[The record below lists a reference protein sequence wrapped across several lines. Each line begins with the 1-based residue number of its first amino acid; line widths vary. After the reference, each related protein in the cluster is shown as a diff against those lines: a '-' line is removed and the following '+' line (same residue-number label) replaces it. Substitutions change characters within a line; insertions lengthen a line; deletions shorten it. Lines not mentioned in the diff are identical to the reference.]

1 MDYERLIQIVRN
13 LEGARVLLVG
23 DFMLDRYI
31 YGNIERISPEA
42 PVVVVNVSHRQ
53 EQPGGAG
60 SVAADL
66 AVLEAAAECIGV
78 TGSDPG
84 GDRLRDLLTSTG
96 YVSVDGLLQVTDRPT
111 TLKERV
117 IGIAQHRHQQ
127 QLMRIDDERKA
138 CIDTRTRGR
147 LKQLFEQKLAS
158 CHVVCLQDYN
168 KGVLTDG
175 FCEELIDS
183 ASRAGKKVI
192 VDPAPIEDY
201 RRYKGA
207 WMLKP
212 NRRELGRAAGMA
224 ADSEEELFESAGK
237 LAHELSIE
245 YIVATLDRE
254 GACLFDQSNS
264 TGKIIPTRPR
274 SVYDVTGAGDMVM
287 ATLAA
292 LIGGSVFHDP
302 RPTLEETVQLANV
315 AGGLEV
321 ERFGCVGIS
330 RDEILTDLARQRR
343 DGAGKLRTLESL
355 LLDLS
360 WHRQH
365 GDRIVFTNGCFDILH
380 AGHLNLLNFAKQQ
393 GDVLVVAINSDRS
406 VRELKGDKRPI
417 LKEQERARM
426 LSALEAV
433 DFVVIFDGNTPAR
446 VIERI
451 TPDILI
457 KGADWKGKVV
467 GQDWVE
473 QHGGEVRLMPLTDG
487 RSTTAIIEEVLT
499 RYQNIAEAEGDRS

>member
-1 MDYERLIQIVRN
+1 
-13 LEGARVLLVG
+13 
-23 DFMLDRYI
+23 
-31 YGNIERISPEA
+31 
-42 PVVVVNVSHRQ
+42 
-53 EQPGGAG
+53 
-60 SVAADL
+60 
-66 AVLEAAAECIGV
+66 
-78 TGSDPG
+78 
-84 GDRLRDLLTSTG
+84 
-96 YVSVDGLLQVTDRPT
+96 
-111 TLKERV
+111 
-117 IGIAQHRHQQ
+117 
-127 QLMRIDDERKA
+127 
-138 CIDTRTRGR
+138 
-147 LKQLFEQKLAS
+147 
-158 CHVVCLQDYN
+158 
-168 KGVLTDG
+168 
-175 FCEELIDS
+175 
-183 ASRAGKKVI
+183 
-192 VDPAPIEDY
+192 
-201 RRYKGA
+201 
-207 WMLKP
+207 
-212 NRRELGRAAGMA
+212 
-224 ADSEEELFESAGK
+224 
-237 LAHELSIE
+237 
-245 YIVATLDRE
+245 
-254 GACLFDQSNS
+254 
-264 TGKIIPTRPR
+264 
-274 SVYDVTGAGDMVM
+274 M